1 MCSAQDNDRGL
12 GFSPR
17 PHSIGLPHRNQIDSL
32 VSKGDSVAQ
41 SSVSLHFPAWKCQQA
56 GGPSDSPR
64 FPQTSVGL
72 GAKEGLGK

>member
-1 MCSAQDNDRGL
+1 M
-12 GFSPR
+12 PY
-17 PHSIGLPHRNQIDSL
+17 SIGLPHRNQIDSL

-41 SSVSLHFPAWKCQQA
+41 SFVTFAGRSVSLHFPAGKCQQA